1 MIIPPF
7 LFRPHTDDDFTM
19 TDWQDV
25 AALIIGIVLG
35 LGFIAILVAVAVRTL
50 E

>member
-7 LFRPHTDDDFTM
+7 LFRPHTDDDFTI

-25 AALIIGIVLG
+25 MAFIIGIVLG
-35 LGFIAILVAVAVRTL
+35 LGFFIALASCAVYTFC
-50 E
+50 